1 MLYLLTAWWP
11 YFTTLCQCC
20 NKPTTQR
27 LLISN
32 LNIVLIKMYYI
43 CHIYWLIIN
52 SIYILTDNKFYE
64 RKIFMICKLEAF
76 FRCVFYRVVM
86 VHTLCV
92 PQVVGSMDAHP
103 SRYSS
108 TVRVQQHRQEIIQEL
123 SSMVRELLIHFYKAT
138 RFKPT
143 RIIFYRDGV
152 SEGQFQ
158 QVDWVKSPHS

>member
-1 MLYLLTAWWP
+1 MVLTLR
-11 YFTTLCQCC
+11 F
-20 NKPTTQR
+20 
-27 LLISN
+27 
-32 LNIVLIKMYYI
+32 
-43 CHIYWLIIN
+43 
-52 SIYILTDNKFYE
+52 
-64 RKIFMICKLEAF
+64 
-76 FRCVFYRVVM
+76 
-86 VHTLCV
+86 

-158 QVDWVKSPHS
+158 QVDLVKSPLSLSVPSNPHTPNLYLKYQLYSLISTLPL

>member
-1 MLYLLTAWWP
+1 
-11 YFTTLCQCC
+11 
-20 NKPTTQR
+20 
-27 LLISN
+27 
-32 LNIVLIKMYYI
+32 
-43 CHIYWLIIN
+43 
-52 SIYILTDNKFYE
+52 
-64 RKIFMICKLEAF
+64 
-76 FRCVFYRVVM
+76 
-86 VHTLCV
+86 
-92 PQVVGSMDAHP
+92 MDAHP

-158 QVDWVKSPHS
+158 QVKHRGHVVYNRKLDKHSNLLNTLVVEKLQQHIPIVVYSRTNMIKSLVCPIPIFTTNKSDLLASIYDGIFDILFEQYHIYALHVVCFCRCYSTSCVP

>member
-1 MLYLLTAWWP
+1 MFFCMSIHYLQVWFNNDVAL
-11 YFTTLCQCC
+11 
-20 NKPTTQR
+20 
-27 LLISN
+27 S
-32 LNIVLIKMYYI
+32 V
-43 CHIYWLIIN
+43 
-52 SIYILTDNKFYE
+52 
-64 RKIFMICKLEAF
+64 
-76 FRCVFYRVVM
+76 
-86 VHTLCV
+86 
-92 PQVVGSMDAHP
+92 QVVGSMDAHP

-158 QVDWVKSPHS
+158 QVKHWGHVVVYNRESKINTQIFLTLGS